1 MKKTIS
7 LLLVLFCITVML
19 TACQS
24 ESLDPSDNSNGT
36 PVDRHY
42 FSGRVIE
49 TYGKSCLVEVTDT
62 GNQHFK
68 LGDQLVIHT
77 DVENCPEY
85 SKGDSL
91 KIVFDGMVAESYPPQ
106 ILKVFEITVIA

>member
-1 MKKTIS
+1 MKKATT

-19 TACQS
+19 TACQA
-24 ESLDPSDNSNGT
+24 ESPDPSDK
-36 PVDRHY
+36 PVDQHY

-49 TYGKSCLVEVTDT
+49 AYGASCLVEVTDM

-68 LGDQLVIHT
+68 LGDRLVIHT
-77 DVENCPEY
+77 NIENCPAY
-85 SKGDSL
+85 SEGDSL

-106 ILKVFEITVIA
+106 ILKVFEITVIP

>member
-19 TACQS
+19 TACQAESPNPS
-24 ESLDPSDNSNGT
+24 ESNNNSLDQY
-36 PVDRHY
+36 H

-49 TYGKSCLVEVTDT
+49 TYGKSCLVEVTDA

-106 ILKVFEITVIA
+106 ILKVFEITVIS